1 MKMVGASFGDG
12 KRESKHPIGYEL
24 RYNFRSAHLPIADE
38 PGKVRDH
45 VRSETWDQ
53 RVICGGTSSHTC

>member
-1 MKMVGASFGDG
+1 MKMVGASFGDV

-45 VRSETWDQ
+45 VKE
-53 RVICGGTSSHTC
+53 

>member
-1 MKMVGASFGDG
+1 MKMVGASFDG
-12 KRESKHPIGYEL
+12 VKCESKHPIGYEL

-38 PGKVRDH
+38 PGKGSDH

>member
-24 RYNFRSAHLPIADE
+24 RYNLRSA
-38 PGKVRDH
+38 
-45 VRSETWDQ
+45 
-53 RVICGGTSSHTC
+53 TSQSQTNRARFGIT